1 MINGQNPIFFPRNT
15 GFEPL
20 QFYFMAPAMR
30 LLNLPLAHIDLKVS
44 TAIAGSATLIGVFL
58 LARELA
64 GTEVGL
70 LTMLLMA
77 VARWPIAMS
86 RDGLRDAFSP
96 LFVALTFY
104 FFVRGFK
111 SGRRSS
117 FVWAGLFMAAG
128 LHGYTAFRV
137 VPIAILGIGALWLAW
152 DLLRANRKWQAI
164 QGQALNLGAM
174 FSVTALACVPLLRYM
189 NDDPAMFWYR
199 ALSRAGT
206 TEAPIAGSVLSVLV
220 SNLYRA
226 LLMFNL
232 FGDNVWTV
240 NISNWPT
247 LSRWMAVLFGLGF
260 IFFVLRAVRGDRFAL
275 LVLIAW
281 FVALMPSALS
291 LAFPNENPSVVRADG
306 TAPFVFLMAAWP
318 LALLRREVVKRLPGW
333 SGQMLAAG
341 ALIVIVGT
349 AASTDFHDYFV
360 TFRDQYALSATNPSE
375 VARQIRA
382 FVSAGGDPSQAWLKG
397 YPFWLDLRS
406 VALESFGSFDWQ
418 NAVLETDKL
427 TTIGSDPRP
436 KLVILH
442 IWDRPSIAKL
452 RELYPLGVLAYHK
465 SSTPGKDFLT
475 YFVPGT
481 QDFDENTLPAP
492 P

>member
-1 MINGQNPIFFPRNT
+1 
-15 GFEPL
+15 
-20 QFYFMAPAMR
+20 
-30 LLNLPLAHIDLKVS
+30 
-44 TAIAGSATLIGVFL
+44 
-58 LARELA
+58 
-64 GTEVGL
+64 
-70 LTMLLMA
+70 
-77 VARWPIAMS
+77 
-86 RDGLRDAFSP
+86 
-96 LFVALTFY
+96 
-104 FFVRGFK
+104 
-111 SGRRSS
+111 
-117 FVWAGLFMAAG
+117 
-128 LHGYTAFRV
+128 
-137 VPIAILGIGALWLAW
+137 
-152 DLLRANRKWQAI
+152 
-164 QGQALNLGAM
+164 
-174 FSVTALACVPLLRYM
+174 
-189 NDDPAMFWYR
+189 
-199 ALSRAGT
+199 
-206 TEAPIAGSVLSVLV
+206 
-220 SNLYRA
+220 
-226 LLMFNL
+226 MFNL

-240 NISNWPT
+240 NISNWPA
-247 LSRWMAVLFGLGF
+247 LSSLMAVLFGLGF
-260 IFFVLRAVRGDRFAL
+260 TFFVVRAVRGDRWAL

-306 TAPFVFLMAAWP
+306 TAPFVFMMAAWP

-360 TFRDQYALSATNPSE
+360 TFRDQYAQSATNPSE

-382 FVSAGGDPSQAWLKG
+382 FVAAGGDPSQAWLKG

-406 VALESFGSFDWQ
+406 VALEAFGSFDWQ
-418 NAVLETDKL
+418 NAVLETDQL
-427 TTIGSDPRP
+427 ATIGSDPRP

-452 RELYPLGVLAYHK
+452 RVLYPLGLLAYHK